1 MSYNQRVTSL
11 ISEYNRNPHLF
22 NEDQLDELE
31 ELAEMSNIEFTRKH
45 DDFSF
50 FSTLGQLST
59 GFVEGLTT
67 LPVGDKPTNTY
78 ERIAHS
84 LGHLAGFAPSIMSA
98 PAKFLAKK
106 AGGYGLAKTAK
117 ALEGVGKF
125 GDLNISAP
133 MLGSKASKSLL
144 DRGLEK
150 SGLDAREYLMKG
162 SKTRGILEEAVGLG
176 TASTISGIWEGPD
189 AYLSTFTGGAIAGGL
204 FGGIGNFV
212 SLNNMLK
219 GSPEQAKRAEAIL
232 KTSLGASV
240 QGLPAYLRDEPI
252 EMIMYETILGG
263 FFGYKSRPAH
273 EAEGSK
279 FVQGL
284 KDSHYPAEAYKPE
297 TNKDFKKYTPKA
309 QEYIKD
315 LSTQEAVRWAKVQ
328 KHDIDLHA
336 RNYLSVVEPNKS
348 PTSYTQADLND
359 AYRHI
364 AYNAYRKKNPFTG
377 IEIDINNPDLH
388 ESKFEKQQDVFDPVD
403 MDSQTRNLIDR
414 LAKRQQD
421 KGENIKDFK
430 LDDIKVEI
438 DKAFKDGKQGVDDFL
453 NSFDKTKSFVQKNK
467 RDFIDYYQKRRNSVK
482 QNVYAIEINNEKEIT
497 VEPNVYGD
505 FFGTSV
511 GMNYTNL
518 PANYLMKGGNFK
530 VLTHARSKDG
540 EVLDAFD
547 KVFKGSETEMLLT
560 PKNKGELYNNLHKE
574 NKYLFSGLKDNGK
587 AIIADYHLDANPNNL
602 NNVLRALNVSRDVY
616 DKHFKDYLNYVGAN
630 KPNKEHINNHSQM
643 WMSNVLYMAEANGLH
658 RVGDPITPNKFYK
671 LVELKNGKDST
682 YGKNVIDF
690 NKRTQLIGNRFFPQN
705 PRDYIN
711 ELPNGKLKYVVLKD
725 NDVFNNGITNS
736 ATDGSGIMKQQLSDR
751 AIEVNA
757 LPSGATFHKP
767 VFVTKNQ
774 HGMHYMK
781 LASERANNVWQ
792 EFMDFHGID
801 VVFFQSATKHL
812 GTYSPVSYKYNKSKN
827 AQEGSIGRIEAD
839 IKPES
844 ILEMPVEHWRIS
856 SGTTENVAKSV
867 KGNHSV
873 AKQMSTNLS
882 DIQTPKAIERFFKE
896 VVERSADGFD
906 PKIKKLVESE
916 NWFDNKELMKLVTSG
931 DMKSKQAV
939 VDNIPISKI
948 IELHT
953 KHRKHDLTK
962 EVAKVISKT
971 DSTRD
976 LDSSIEFGGQQWK
989 NYHERSKRLLRV
1001 GEHSFGARHLDKLSK
1016 DYYEGM
1022 LTKYIMHRYTRP
1034 NWKYSGKGI
1043 FGSVTEDVFHN
1054 ADRLTKTSRPLTEN
1068 QIILGNAFREMPVK
1082 PIVYKNKNLTTL
1094 GEVFDAYRKNPSAEL
1109 KDALNLTIVR
1119 IPMDSVSG
1127 ARVVDVVGFLKDGG
1141 TKVVTHNK
1149 QDRYMGGADKD
1160 IDSMFL
1166 YQGFSKKLKKHYK
1179 DLKNEWELVGDKSS
1193 EYKSKDGRTID
1204 VDRIF
1209 GSTASDYKDVVS
1221 KFSPSMRMRVAESAK
1236 EGKNTLKHGVSQ
1248 KSFMTNLADLV
1259 SKKGYYEMR
1268 LIKKKKGKIIA
1279 EGNARITL
1287 KDNESSPELMRYLGR
1302 EIVNRSA
1309 DSADYSTFNTR
1320 ESIVRNVFNEVFN
1333 VEISGKN
1340 KSFFKKLEPFD
1351 VVKESSD
1358 YRYLN
1363 DIITPSP
1370 KRKTAKGPKVSLKYW
1385 ELAEILKN
1393 TPEVKND
1400 HITARIFNKLKKD
1413 GFVRDVLDINKLIE
1427 IDKFLAPMYESMPK
1441 GRLKEWA
1448 FFGYKDTD
1456 GRPYLSKDKMQRR
1469 LASGNIDY
1477 GQLVNTINNQFSQ
1490 IASVR
1495 KMYEVSN
1502 QYTDMLVKKLG
1513 KAKGEKK
1520 AREEI
1525 RKISDNTMALKKYY
1539 KVQLFKHRNSTENKA
1554 KELDIVKN
1562 KIIEL
1567 KEGQPEPL
1575 KKLVDYIL
1583 LSPQSYNVMGKR
1595 VLNLEPYFHETLTI
1609 PDSSIRDISKSLN
1622 KVYDSLATTEPAKLK
1637 VLDIKAIKESNNKK
1651 LLTEK
1656 TPKETHQEIIDKLLG
1671 ADPITSKATTK
1682 QELEVLSELRG
1693 NFDKHFRNK
1702 ADIENFFTSWTY
1714 ETGGLGKTL
1723 ETANVGDLLAFNGF
1737 LKSLG
1742 NPKEAFKFN
1751 RRMYMLSTP
1760 MGESERQL
1768 KHDVQ
1773 RFEAIQ
1779 RPVLTSDGVKLKPVY
1794 QYTSTFGALRKWMNN
1809 AEAGSDKS
1817 LNAYLAKSER
1827 NLQKLFKYRNDLPTG
1842 ESDKITK
1849 LVHNIRQNKYDKVEY
1864 DVTKDK
1870 LYKELPDIIKVDGKS
1885 YTKKELIEKVNKDAN
1900 TFFEGFRKE
1909 WINDGKTESWLDRRK
1924 DGTIDVDKFVK
1935 KYIDPNYATPNLEKI
1950 PFDVLKR
1957 VRFQMIL
1964 DDLKARGVKAKTY
1977 NKIKEKLKKD
1987 ADTGKIEFDKY
1998 FPHTNFGY
2006 NSKAKKQ
2013 ISEYVDKEFKE
2024 VYTQAKRKGKTEEQ
2038 AFKEANA
2045 RKEFLENHFE
2055 TSRNDSQFND
2065 LLFESLSFNKLK
2077 PEQIEKRLD
2086 HIGFGSAPDSAKSR
2100 TANLKGYDTR
2110 SSVFDTYAKQW
2121 VHSNYRAQAS
2131 IMAHYRI
2138 ADMMKRKAFDKDV
2151 KLTKKQL
2158 EHYTKAGYSKEAPI
2172 TEAVSDYLRFYV
2184 RDSFGHHSFFE
2195 QRIADG
2201 MNATD
2206 PLKLKKNL
2214 YYLSSDQALVNGIE
2228 RIRTQFE
2235 KHGYK
2240 MPFMKDLPSGVEARK
2255 KYYAR
2260 MFRNLGTAEARFQLL
2275 SLLSNTGTM
2284 TANIFGGTTMTISSA
2299 GFRNWVKANDKKF
2312 IFNELLKDTTLNLQ
2326 SGAKVKNMK
2335 DLRQWVAEKG
2345 VIDTYI
2351 KNELEVNPSLK
2362 KALGGKLD
2370 AFKSFTK
2377 EYSKLIKQNPDVRDE
2392 TVFEL
2397 ANRFGVKDAIIKV
2410 GALPMTTT
2418 ERYLRFNSYL
2428 AHAIK
2433 ARDILGKDLKLDDPF
2448 VVDYAMK
2455 GIEATQFLYS
2465 APNRPAFMRTS
2476 LGKVLG
2482 RFKTFAYNSVRT
2494 RKELYKQAKL
2504 YGFKEGTDSF
2514 NKFKDLFI
2522 IDMFTMALGSMFA
2535 YSLFDTAL
2543 PPPYDWLQ
2551 ETSQWLF
2558 GDKRE
2563 RDRAFFGQYPYPIAP
2578 LQIITPPV
2586 ARIPMSVF
2594 SSALNNDWER
2604 FMDYHI
2610 HTMYPFGRV
2619 VRQIDQTFDEP
2630 YGTTFGRGMQQFFRL
2645 PTDKLAKRY
2654 KKSQLEES
2662 KREYIE
2668 GILDG

>member
-31 ELAEMSNIEFTRKH
+31 ELANMSNIEFTRKH

-252 EMIMYETILGG
+252 EMIMYETLLGG
-263 FFGYKSRPAH
+263 FFGYKARPAH
-273 EAEGSK
+273 EAEGGK
-279 FVQGL
+279 FFGGL
-284 KDSHYPAEAYKPE
+284 RNSNNPAEAFKPE
-297 TNKDFKKYTPKA
+297 VNKEYSKYTPKA
-309 QEYIKD
+309 QEYINNLATEQSIK
-315 LSTQEAVRWAKVQ
+315 WAERIGVQ
-328 KHDIDLHA
+328 KQDLDLLA
-336 RNYLSVVEPNKS
+336 RNYLSVTEPNKS
-348 PTSYTQADLND
+348 PTSYTQTDLNN
-359 AYRHI
+359 AYRHL
-364 AYNAYRKKNPFTG
+364 AYNMYRKKNPFTG
-377 IEIDINNPDLH
+377 IETDINNPDLH
-388 ESKFEKQQDVFDPVD
+388 ESKFEKQQDVFDPVE
-403 MDSQTRNLIDR
+403 MDNQTSTLINRIAQKYKKQGKTIDEFTFSD
-414 LAKRQQD
+414 A
-421 KGENIKDFK
+421 NA
-430 LDDIKVEI
+430 EI
-438 DKAFKDGKQGVDDFL
+438 TKAFKDGKQGVDDFIG
-453 NSFDKTKSFVQKNK
+453 SFDKMKSFVGDNK
-467 RDFIDYYQKRRNSVK
+467 REFIDYYQKRRNSIPK
-482 QNVYAIEINNEKEIT
+482 EVYAVEINPDNRISIES
-497 VEPNVYGD
+497 VHGD
-505 FFGTSV
+505 FFGKSL
-511 GMNYTNL
+511 GGNYMNM
-518 PANYLMKGGNFK
+518 PSDYLMPNANLK
-530 VLTHARSKDG
+530 LITHARKDG
-540 EVLDAFD
+540 EVYDIFSGKLN
-547 KVFKGSETEMLLT
+547 KKGVTESIMS
-560 PKNKGELYNNLHKE
+560 PRQKAELFYELHGQ
-574 NKYLFSGLKDNGK
+574 NKYLFSGLKDNGQGM
-587 AIIADYHLDANPNNL
+587 IADYHLQATKESFPSIL
-602 NNVLRALNVSRDVY
+602 NALGLNRKVY
-616 DKHFKDYLNYVGAN
+616 EAHYQDYLNTMGVGKAQGLSN
-630 KPNKEHINNHSQM
+630 EKPFHADNHLKM
-643 WMSNVLYMAEANGLH
+643 WTSNVLHMAEANGLH
-658 RVGDPITPNKFYK
+658 RVGDPITPNKFAP
-671 LVELKNGKDST
+671 LMEASF
-682 YGKNVIDF
+682 GKNVIDF

-705 PRDYIN
+705 PRDYVN
-711 ELPNGKLKYVVLKD
+711 QSPDGKLKYIILKD
-725 NDVFNNGITNS
+725 NNVYNNKIGKS
-736 ATDGSGIMKQQLSDR
+736 ETDGSGLLRPELFDR
-751 AIEVNA
+751 AIEVNG
-757 LPSGATFHKP
+757 LPEGASFHKP
-767 VFVTKNQ
+767 IFATKNQ

-781 LASERANNVWQ
+781 LAGEKANNVWK

-801 VVFFQSATKHL
+801 AVFFESATKHL
-812 GTYSPVSYKYNKSKN
+812 GTYSPVSYKYNKKLN
-827 AQEGSIGRIEAD
+827 RHEATIRPED
-839 IKPES
+839 I
-844 ILEMPVEHWRIS
+844 IQMPIEHWRIS
-856 SGTTENVAKSV
+856 NGTHENVSKSV
-867 KGNHSV
+867 KGDHSV
-873 AKQMSTNLS
+873 ATQMSSNLT
-882 DIQTPKAIERFFKE
+882 DLQTPKAINRFFKE
-896 VVERSADGFD
+896 VTEKSVEGFD
-906 PKIKKLVESE
+906 PKVKKLVDAE
-916 NWFDNKELMKLVTSG
+916 NWVDNKELLGLLTKGS
-931 DMKSKQAV
+931 SKDRQSIL
-939 VDNIPISKI
+939 DNMPVRKI

-953 KHRKHDLTK
+953 KYPEHKLTK
-962 EVAKVISKT
+962 EVSKLISKT
-971 DSTRD
+971 DSARD
-976 LDSSIEFGGQQWK
+976 LDSSIEFGGQEWK

-1001 GEHSFGARHLDKLSK
+1001 SDNEFVARHIFKPSK
-1016 DYYEGM
+1016 EAYENQ
-1022 LTKYIMHRYTRP
+1022 LAKYVMHRYVKP

-1068 QIILGNAFREMPVK
+1068 QIMLGNAFREMPVK

-1166 YQGFSKKLKKHYK
+1166 YQGFSKKLRNDYKKQS
-1179 DLKNEWELVGDKSS
+1179 NEWETVTDK
-1193 EYKSKDGRTID
+1193 DPRFD
-1204 VDRIF
+1204 DIF
-1209 GSTASDYKDVVS
+1209 GTTEPAYKEVVS
-1221 KFSPSMRMRVAESAK
+1221 KFSPSMRMNVAQTAK
-1236 EGKNTLKHGVSQ
+1236 QGINTLGYGIKQ
-1248 KSFMTNLADLV
+1248 KNFMTNLADLI
-1259 SKKGYYEMR
+1259 SKKGYYDFPVK
-1268 LIKKKKGKIIA
+1268 LKDKKGKVTAEAIA
-1279 EGNARITL
+1279 RVEL
-1287 KDNESSPELMRYLGR
+1287 KDAELLRTLGR

-1309 DSADYSTFNTR
+1309 DSSDYSKFNKQ
-1320 ESIVRNVFNEVFN
+1320 EFIVRRIFDKAFKVELRGKDKYKFSREDINELRNFDLIKRNTEFSSLSRIVNVKPH
-1333 VEISGKN
+1333 SYKN
-1340 KSFFKKLEPFD
+1340 NKQ
-1351 VVKESSD
+1351 V
-1358 YRYLN
+1358 
-1363 DIITPSP
+1363 
-1370 KRKTAKGPKVSLKYW
+1370 ALKYW
-1385 ELAEILKN
+1385 ELAEYLKQAN
-1393 TPEVKND
+1393 IPSDNP
-1400 HITARIFNKLKKD
+1400 HISMKIARKLKED
-1413 GFVRDVLDINKLIE
+1413 GFVRDVINIEKFLDIDPFLGSIE
-1427 IDKFLAPMYESMPK
+1427 KSLKPNDKAIKDWILKGYRTIPSESNFVKGLLLNRLKSTKGKDKF
-1441 GRLKEWA
+1441 
-1448 FFGYKDTD
+1448 F
-1456 GRPYLSKDKMQRR
+1456 
-1469 LASGNIDY
+1469 DY
-1477 GQLVNTINNQFSQ
+1477 GELVNTINNQFIQ
-1490 IASVR
+1490 IATLNNMQSSAIAYRNRMVAEHGKTKGNKLAKDKIQEVQNEAQQIRINYAKMDKSSAEARNKTIKSLEEQINNLKDGQTKEIKDFIDYTLLSVNSFN
-1495 KMYEVSN
+1495 VSN
-1502 QYTDMLVKKLG
+1502 G
-1513 KAKGEKK
+1513 KVTPK
-1520 AREEI
+1520 
-1525 RKISDNTMALKKYY
+1525 
-1539 KVQLFKHRNSTENKA
+1539 
-1554 KELDIVKN
+1554 
-1562 KIIEL
+1562 
-1567 KEGQPEPL
+1567 
-1575 KKLVDYIL
+1575 IL
-1583 LSPQSYNVMGKR
+1583 LDNFFY
-1595 VLNLEPYFHETLTI
+1595 ET
-1609 PDSSIRDISKSLN
+1609 PAVADSSIRNMIN
-1622 KVYDSLATTEPAKLK
+1622 ETGRVYKLYDKQYDPAKTEYDVSEVFKTHKILK
-1637 VLDIKAIKESNNKK
+1637 DKVVE
-1651 LLTEK
+1651 EK
-1656 TPKETHQEIIDKLLG
+1656 PVDTYQKTIDKLLG

-1827 NLQKLFKYRNDLPTG
+1827 NIQKLFKYRNDLPTG

-1909 WINDGKTESWLDRRK
+1909 WINDGKTESWFNRRK

-2326 SGAKVKNMK
+2326 SGSKVKNMK